1 MNEDNIILKKSYS
14 FALRIVKL
22 SEYLVK
28 NRNEYVLSKQVLRS
42 GTSIG
47 ANAEESI
54 GSSSKKDFIAK
65 LRVAYCEARET
76 HYWIRLIK
84 DSEYIDSKL
93 ADSLLSDCDELL
105 KILGKIISTA
115 TKNN

>member
-1 MNEDNIILKKSYS
+1 M
-14 FALRIVKL
+14 LRC
-22 SEYLVK
+22 
-28 NRNEYVLSKQVLRS
+28 

-47 ANAEESI
+47 ANVEESI
-54 GSSSKKDFIAK
+54 GSRSKKDFVAK

-84 DSEYIDSKL
+84 DSDYVDEKQ
-93 ADSLLSDCDELL
+93 ANSLLTDCEELL

-115 TKNN
+115 TKNK